1 MFCCF
6 ASYDQRE
13 FGEIV
18 FEMEHNL
25 NYLMK
30 TFEELCGSCLCKEI
44 GRMILG
50 KRRDEVMRNI
60 FDVG

>member
-1 MFCCF
+1 
-6 ASYDQRE
+6 
-13 FGEIV
+13 
-18 FEMEHNL
+18 MEHNL